1 MKQIFKVFW
10 RAEGTR
16 PLLVLGS
23 LLIAAL
29 IEAVGIS
36 TLLPAATLIAGGGG
50 KPSVLTSWVH
60 ALFEKFG
67 LQPTLGPLL
76 LVIAAT
82 LFLKSLIGFAVLSYA
97 GISAAKVSVH
107 IRQRLLAAVFGAQWQ
122 FYADQHGGRF
132 ANAVSNDATRAGDAY
147 LLAAQTVSFVVQAI
161 CYITIG
167 LIMNWRLAAMGLIA
181 GVALAFSMRR
191 LIRITKT
198 TGYKQTDRTS
208 ELTIFV
214 VDMLANIKAL
224 KSMNRYAPMQKH
236 LDQTLKRLRRSLVT
250 REFAKQGLNQGSD
263 GIMAVLVA
271 GTVYLAYTWWQ
282 VPLAELLVSGVI
294 FFKIIDIISKLQ
306 KNLQQSVQVESA
318 YLRTQD
324 LIASAEAHR
333 EVHSGKREPHLT
345 KACQFN
351 KVSFA
356 HGKTKVLQNVDLVL
370 AAQSINVLMG
380 PSGAGKTTI
389 IDLLIGLHV
398 PDKGTITLD
407 GVPLN
412 DIDIYAWRKKI
423 GYVPQE
429 LNLLHST
436 VRENITM
443 GDTSISDEDVLEA
456 LRLAGAESLVSILP
470 AGLDTNVG
478 ETGGKLSGGQRQR
491 ISLARALVMNP
502 DVLILDEVTSALDP
516 ATEQE
521 IVRNIADLRGKYTI
535 VAITHR
541 PAWTTIADTLYEISH
556 GHAKQVSGKKSLPLG
571 KGKSRA

>member
-1 MKQIFKVFW
+1 MKQVFQVFW

-16 PLLVLGS
+16 PLLVLAS

-29 IEAVGIS
+29 IEAIGIS
-36 TLLPAATLIAGGGG
+36 TLLPATTLIAGTEG
-50 KPSVLTSWVH
+50 KPSVLTTWIH
-60 ALFEKFG
+60 TLFEKFG
-67 LQPTLGPLL
+67 VQPTLGPLL
-76 LVIAAT
+76 LVIAVT

-97 GISAAKVSVH
+97 GISAAKVSVRL
-107 IRQRLLAAVFGAQWQ
+107 RQRLLAAVFGAQWQ

-132 ANAVSNDATRAGDAY
+132 ANAVSNDATRAGEAY

-161 CYITIG
+161 CYVAIG
-167 LIMNWRLAAMGLIA
+167 LIMNWRLATMGLIA
-181 GVALAFSMRR
+181 GIVLSFSMRR

-198 TGYKQTDRTS
+198 SGYKQTDRTS
-208 ELTIFV
+208 ELTVFV

-263 GIMAVLVA
+263 GIVAVLVTA
-271 GTVYLAYTWWQ
+271 AVYFAYTWWQ
-282 VPLAELLVSGVI
+282 VPLAELVVSGVI
-294 FFKIIDIISKLQ
+294 FFKIIDIMSKLQ

-324 LIASAEAHR
+324 LIAQAEAHR
-333 EVHSGKREPHLT
+333 EVHAGKQQPRLA
-345 KACQFN
+345 KACQFE

-356 HGKTKVLQNVDLVL
+356 HGKIRVLQAVDLVL
-370 AAQSINVLMG
+370 AANGINVLMG

-389 IDLLIGLHV
+389 IDMLIGLHV
-398 PDKGTITLD
+398 PDKGRITLD
-407 GVPLN
+407 GVPL
-412 DIDIYAWRKKI
+412 DQIDIHAWRKKI

-429 LNLLHST
+429 LSLLHST

-443 GDTSISDEDVLEA
+443 GDTSIPDADVLEA
-456 LRLAGAESLVSILP
+456 LRLAGADSLLPTLP
-470 AGLDTNVG
+470 AGLDTSVG
-478 ETGGKLSGGQRQR
+478 EMGGKLSGGQRQR
-491 ISLARALVMNP
+491 ISLARALVMKP
-502 DVLILDEVTSALDP
+502 EVLILDEVTSALDP

-541 PAWTTIADTLYEISH
+541 PAWTEIADTLYEISH
-556 GHAKQVSGKKSLPLG
+556 GRAKLVSSRSSSRKTGKSLP
-571 KGKSRA
+571 